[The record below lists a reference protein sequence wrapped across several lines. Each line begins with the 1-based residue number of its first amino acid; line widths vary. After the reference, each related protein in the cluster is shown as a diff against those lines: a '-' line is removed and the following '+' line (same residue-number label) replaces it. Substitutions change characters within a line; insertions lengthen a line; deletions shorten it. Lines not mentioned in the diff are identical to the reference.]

1 VDGMI
6 CITATEEKFSRK
18 YLDGKW
24 QALQNEAGNKGYEIK
39 NGGLGKCF
47 EFPDSEVDLSMAD
60 FLELNDDGF
69 TIHNWPCFLS
79 LDDSLF
85 NSPVPEG
92 LYGRTITDE
101 EGNETILTWA
111 QWGSTNLD
119 GRPILTD
126 GTRGIPLV
134 HNHRQLTNVECAAL
148 YGLTGY
154 TLLSKSQYDAMIP
167 QQQGGE

>member
-1 VDGMI
+1 MI

-47 EFPDSEVDLSMAD
+47 KFPASEVDLSMAD

-79 LDDSLF
+79 LDAAKYSD
-85 NSPVPEG
+85 PVPEG
-92 LYGRTITDE
+92 IPDRIITDG
-101 EGNETILTWA
+101 EGVETVKTWA
-111 QWGSTNLD
+111 QWGSTSHVD
-119 GRPILTD
+119 LTD
-126 GTRGIPLV
+126 GTKGIPLV
-134 HNHRQLTNVECAAL
+134 YNATQCTNVECAVL
-148 YGLTGY
+148 YGLAGC
-154 TLLSKSQYDAMIP
+154 TLLNEVDYRALKPVQESID
-167 QQQGGE
+167 E

>member
-1 VDGMI
+1 MIRVIADDGNFLPGYM
-6 CITATEEKFSRK
+6 A
-18 YLDGKW
+18 GKW
-24 QALQNEAGNKGYEIK
+24 WDTQLIQTAATRQCFVKRIGGSESCLEFTDAGLLPLTAF
-39 NGGLGKCF
+39 LGSA
-47 EFPDSEVDLSMAD
+47 P
-60 FLELNDDGF
+60 DGF
-69 TIHNWPCFLS
+69 TVHNWPCFLS

-92 LYGRTITDE
+92 LYGRTITDG
-101 EGNETILTWA
+101 EGSETILTWA

-134 HNHRQLTNVECAAL
+134 HNHRQLTNVECAVL

-154 TLLSKSQYDAMIP
+154 TLLNEVDYRALKPALD
-167 QQQGGE
+167 GV

>member
-1 VDGMI
+1 MI

-47 EFPDSEVDLSMAD
+47 DFPASEVDLSMAD

-79 LDDSLF
+79 LDAAKYSD
-85 NSPVPEG
+85 PVPEG
-92 LYGRTITDE
+92 IPDRIITDG
-101 EGNETILTWA
+101 EGVETVKTWA
-111 QWGSTNLD
+111 QWGSTSHVD
-119 GRPILTD
+119 LTD
-126 GTRGIPLV
+126 GTKGIPLV
-134 HNHRQLTNVECAAL
+134 YNATQCTNVECAVL

-154 TLLSKSQYDAMIP
+154 TLLNEVDYRALKPALD
-167 QQQGGE
+167 GV